1 MVMRSSIY
9 QILCRQFLGLLTSRL
24 FFSLLC
30 IFSVTVV
37 QAESLSASP
46 EEIELGRRIYLE
58 GVLASGEPLKAI
70 RQNTVQLE
78 GKSAACESCHR
89 RSGMGSLEGN
99 VHVPPISGRFLYA
112 SVDDR
117 ALALV
122 DTRQAKDITRA
133 HVSYDEKSL
142 AKAIRE
148 GVHVSGREM
157 SILMPHYALTDK
169 EIKAISAY
177 LNQLSNS
184 LSLGVSDDSVHF
196 ATIITPDVDPK
207 KSAVM
212 VEMLRHA
219 FEQRNSSQQTYSG
232 RMRMPLDLIPRK
244 LRNWDLSV
252 WELKGASDT
261 WGAQL
266 IELNKKDPVFAV
278 ISGLSVGTWN
288 PIDQFCQ
295 QEKLPCL
302 LPNVVSPPENPSYYS
317 LYFSRGVGLEAEV
330 LARYLKD
337 KGKKAPHRIV
347 QIYRDNEV
355 GLNAAKAF
363 TQAMAG
369 SEIIVENHVL
379 TGVKQDD
386 LKVATKGVSSKD
398 SVMLWLSSSDLAVF
412 NKFMAKQVPQN
423 VFVSGYLTSENYS
436 FNSKAL
442 NPHLRVVYP
451 YELGD
456 KRKKN
461 VAAMK
466 EWLKSWRLP
475 LVDEP
480 FQTEVFFDALFLT
493 DLTSQM
499 LDNLYRDYL
508 IERAEDM
515 LSLGSNVSAYPH
527 LSLSRGQ
534 RFASKGAYIARI
546 GDDGKLIADS
556 AYIVP

>member
-1 MVMRSSIY
+1 MLGC
-9 QILCRQFLGLLTSRL
+9 QILGLLKSRF
-24 FFSLLC
+24 FFSLLF
-30 IFSVTVV
+30 IFSITVV
-37 QAESLSASP
+37 QADSLSASP

-58 GVLASGEPLKAI
+58 GVLASGEPLKAV

-78 GKSAACESCHR
+78 GASAACEACHR

-99 VHVPPISGRFLYA
+99 IPVPPISGRFLYA
-112 SVDDR
+112 PIEDR
-117 ALALV
+117 VLALV
-122 DTRQAKDITRA
+122 DTRQAKDLTRA
-133 HVSYDEKSL
+133 HVPYDEKSL
-142 AKAIRE
+142 AKAIRD
-148 GVHVSGREM
+148 GMHVSGREM

-169 EIKAISAY
+169 EIKAVSAY
-177 LNQLSNS
+177 LSQLSVS
-184 LSLGVSDDSVHF
+184 LSPGVGDDSVHF
-196 ATIITPDVDPK
+196 STIITPDVDPK

-212 VEMLRHA
+212 IDMLRHA

-252 WELKGASDT
+252 WELKGAPDT
-261 WGAQL
+261 WGVQL
-266 IELNKKDPVFAV
+266 AEFNKKDPVFAV
-278 ISGLSVGTWN
+278 VSGISASTWN

-302 LPNVVSPPENPSYYS
+302 LPNVISPPENPSYYS
-317 LYFSRGVGLEAEV
+317 LYFSRGVVLEAEV
-330 LARYLKD
+330 LAGYLTD
-337 KGKKAPHRIV
+337 KEKKAPHRVV

-355 GLNAAKAF
+355 GMNASRAF
-363 TQAMAG
+363 TKALAG
-369 SEIIVENHVL
+369 SEVIVENHVL
-379 TGVKQDD
+379 LGTKQDD
-386 LKVATKGVSSKD
+386 LKVAMKGVSSKD
-398 SVMLWLSSSDLAVF
+398 SVMLWLNSSDLAVF

-461 VAAMK
+461 VTAMK

-546 GDDGKLIADS
+546 GDDGKLVADS